1 MRNIANFFT
10 LFWIIYYPT
19 CIAFN
24 DLPGFSNIDEI
35 MTVVLMF
42 YTFVQYKSRAI
53 NKKTWKEYI
62 IFLFVLTFYLIYSL
76 QFGRNESEA
85 VWLDLV
91 QQIRPFSIIYCT
103 MILDPQFSSKQKEL

>member
-24 DLPGFSNIDEI
+24 DIPGFSNIDEI

-53 NKKTWKEYI
+53 NKKPWKEYI
-62 IFLFVLTFYLIYSL
+62 VFLFVLTFYLI
-76 QFGRNESEA
+76 
-85 VWLDLV
+85 
-91 QQIRPFSIIYCT
+91 
-103 MILDPQFSSKQKEL
+103 

>member
-1 MRNIANFFT
+1 MSNIANFFT

-42 YTFVQYKSRAI
+42 YTFALSFCR
-53 NKKTWKEYI
+53 
-62 IFLFVLTFYLIYSL
+62 
-76 QFGRNESEA
+76 GR
-85 VWLDLV
+85 
-91 QQIRPFSIIYCT
+91 
-103 MILDPQFSSKQKEL
+103 